1 MNGDPATG
9 PAQGPVQVKI
19 SGTSAVLLTRLAE
32 RMGTD
37 DGGQV
42 LMTALGLLDM
52 ALSAKAGGRRLAFY
66 DPKTLDFSEVAF

>member
-1 MNGDPATG
+1 MDPAV
-9 PAQGPVQVKI
+9 GPVQVKI
-19 SGTSAVLLTRLAE
+19 SGTSAVLLTKLAE

-52 ALSAKAGGRRLAFY
+52 AMQAKSGGRRLAFY
-66 DPKTLDFSEVAF
+66 DPETMEFSEVVF